1 VQAGGAE
8 PRDWIRETLRIPG
21 IPLSG
26 PRLIQE
32 KPIGIPFAFEDVG
45 TKTNLSPGQSS
56 LTMITTRA
64 HLLSMTAEELMSKEV
79 VHLHQEISIKEA
91 ALTLVKNGISG
102 APVVD
107 HDGRCVGVFSTSDL
121 LRCYSKQK
129 HDRTIPAEQAVT
141 CPFVKTIRERSGR
154 ETDLC
159 NLPLGVCS
167 IQRQMQDEEGNLQ
180 VICSQP
186 HDVPV
191 EWGVIEVEKL
201 PEDPVQRYMTPD
213 PVMIAADATIQ
224 TIARMMTD
232 AHIHR
237 VIVVRGDG
245 RPVGV
250 VSSSDLLAALAHARE
265 L

>member
-1 VQAGGAE
+1 LV
-8 PRDWIRETLRIPG
+8 
-21 IPLSG
+21 
-26 PRLIQE
+26 QE
-32 KPIGIPFAFEDVG
+32 KSIGIPFAFKDVG

-56 LTMITTRA
+56 ITMITTRA

-107 HDGRCVGVFSTSDL
+107 HDGRCIGVFSTSDL
-121 LRCYSKQK
+121 LRCYSERK
-129 HDRTIPAEQAVT
+129 HDRTIPVEQAVT
-141 CPFVKTIRERSGR
+141 CPFVKTIREKNGH
-154 ETDLC
+154 ETSLC

-167 IQRQMQDEEGNLQ
+167 IQRQSRDDEGDLR
-180 VICSQP
+180 IMCSQP

-191 EWGVIEVEKL
+191 EWGVVEVEKL

-213 PVMIAADATIQ
+213 PVMVAADATIQ
-224 TIARMMTD
+224 SIARMMVD

-237 VIVVRGDG
+237 VIVVQGDK

-250 VSSSDLLAALAHARE
+250 ISSSDLLAALAHARE
-265 L
+265 F